1 MCVVIFN
8 EHNGHTGFYFKL
20 ALILYMSQLLIPII
34 YQPKRDLNMDVI
46 DEYYELSDE
55 DKREVFYL
63 FNPDEPCDFTTKE
76 YCYSEFWERNEK
88 FCQVCYSEIAE
99 EIKTHSDEHQNRLMQ
114 SLAKKQKDAFK
125 DRVFHTYFP
134 HKYCNHK
141 YCSECNGK
149 IELKQD
155 YVLVNPNNKQHLF
168 SNVKQN
174 YFVCS
179 CNDFIYLPVVEKDV
193 FLEQLQTSE
202 DNTERD
208 ILSLDRIKMGY
219 SLLKNALYHDVNT
232 KIIRVNKI
240 DIQDRIWV
248 LSDHIPLKCK
258 EKHPKLKA
266 PNWNKIENMI
276 RGYYEIWVKLNRN
289 YSILDSLTPKTHSFQ
304 YAGDPLRWGL
314 VSNMETIHNENP
326 VFWFDYR
333 KRIYTDIVIDICNLM
348 DKRTNND
355 TVSFSFYINYG
366 HLKGTD
372 ITKQIEVL
380 LEPYHNDKNIPHD
393 FKPLKALRD
402 QLLTHTDL
410 DYLPTKNADEL
421 FSELQNLH
429 IDLQLIHNF
438 LKILSRFFETISKY
452 YELRID
458 FKLNEITTTMHSDLL
473 IGDINNVLCRLDIY
487 PVQKYTAHKRI
498 EFDITK
504 ECIDK
509 CYKEKNKVDTV
520 KNMVKNNNIHYKE
533 NKWYFINDKNETGL
547 DNHELKDL
555 INKYIIPWR
564 ETDNGIKISICPD
577 DPEIIDPLV
586 VSLNNSPILKESLN
600 AHILLFRYSN
610 GDMGI
615 IQELRNVGK
624 PAYTITEE
632 LIQWI
637 EDFYADKKVNPITC
651 FIKHQGVDN
660 FTGANAS
667 NGTVGIV
674 E

>member
-1 MCVVIFN
+1 M
-8 EHNGHTGFYFKL
+8 H
-20 ALILYMSQLLIPII
+20 
-34 YQPKRDLNMDVI
+34 MDFI
-46 DEYYELSDE
+46 DENYELSDE
-55 DKREVFYL
+55 DKRDVFYT
-63 FNPDEPCDFTTKE
+63 FNPEEPCDFITKA
-76 YCYSEFWERNEK
+76 YYYTDFVDYNER
-88 FCQVCYSEIAE
+88 FCQVCYNEIAE
-99 EIKTHSDEHQNRLMQ
+99 EIKTYSEEQQNSLLQ
-114 SLAKKQKDAFK
+114 SLGKKQEDAAK
-125 DRVFHTYFP
+125 DRIFHTVFR

-141 YCSECNGK
+141 YCDKCNSQ
-149 IELKQD
+149 IVLKQD

-179 CNDFIYLPVVEKDV
+179 CNDFIYLSVVEKDV
-193 FLEQLQTSE
+193 FLEQPQTSE

-208 ILSLDRIKMGY
+208 ILSLDRSKKGY
-219 SLLKNALYHDVNT
+219 SLLKNPFYHDVNT

-240 DIQDRIWV
+240 DIQDRIWF

-304 YAGDPLRWGL
+304 YAGDPLKWRL

-355 TVSFSFYINYG
+355 TVSFSFYTNYG
-366 HLKGTD
+366 HLKETD
-372 ITKQIEVL
+372 IAKQIEVL
-380 LEPYHNDKNIPHD
+380 LEPYHNDKNIPRD
-393 FKPLKALRD
+393 FKTLKALRD

-410 DYLPTKNADEL
+410 DYLPTKNANEL

-438 LKILSRFFETISKY
+438 LKILSRFFQTISKY

-458 FKLNEITTTMHSDLL
+458 FKLNEITTTMYSDLL
-473 IGDINNVLCRLDIY
+473 IGDINNVLRRLDIY

-504 ECIDK
+504 ESIDK
-509 CYKEKNKVDTV
+509 CHKEKKKVDTV
-520 KNMVKNNNIHYKE
+520 KKMVKNKHISRKE
-533 NKWYFINDKNETGL
+533 NGWDFTNDENETGL
-547 DNHELKDL
+547 DYDELEDL
-555 INKYIIPWR
+555 INKYVIPWR
-564 ETDNGIKISICPD
+564 ETDNGIEIFIRPG
-577 DPEIIDPLV
+577 DPEIIDPLI

-610 GDMGI
+610 RDMGRDMAI
-615 IQELRNVGK
+615 IKELRNVGE

-637 EDFYADKKVNPITC
+637 EDFYADKKVSPITC
-651 FIKHQGVDN
+651 FIEHRGVDN
-660 FTGANAS
+660 FTGVNAS